1 MVGQKIHV
9 LGEEDVVLLF
19 GLLGIDGTVIE
30 NNEAFVKKFDTLTK
44 ESSIGM
50 IIIFMELPN
59 EIIDSILEF
68 KISNKSPFIY
78 LIPNI
83 FLSDIENRDIFFNKI
98 FESIE
103 QIITSERW

>member
-9 LGEEDVVLLF
+9 LGEEDIVLLF
-19 GLLGIDGTVIE
+19 GLLGIDGTIIE
-30 NNEAFVKKFDTLTK
+30 DNETFLKVFESLTK

-50 IIIFMELPN
+50 IIIFRALSD

-68 KISNKSPFIY
+68 KMNNKNPFIF
-78 LIPNI
+78 LIPDI
-83 FLSDIENRDIFFNKI
+83 FQSDIVYRDIIFNKI

-103 QIITSERW
+103 QIITSEM